1 MSWVVIWA
9 TPWDEKP
16 GTIESE
22 SSWVMVKHKIRGW
35 ELPGGHIHENE
46 SIEQAA
52 IRELEEETGLV
63 GEFRG
68 INSNLLADGHV
79 VWITVPMSA
88 NPFSWKSNDD
98 NILEVGWCLTPP
110 EDLHWGVDELH
121 SIANYW
127 SNFATSGS

>member
-16 GTIESE
+16 STIESE

-35 ELPGGHIHENE
+35 ELPGGHIHDNE

-79 VWITVPMSA
+79 VWITVPISS
-88 NPFSWKSNDD
+88 NPFSWKSRDD
-98 NILEVGWCLTPP
+98 NIVEVGWCLTPP

>member
-16 GTIESE
+16 STIESE

-79 VWITVPMSA
+79 VWITVPISA

-127 SNFATSGS
+127 SNFTTLGS